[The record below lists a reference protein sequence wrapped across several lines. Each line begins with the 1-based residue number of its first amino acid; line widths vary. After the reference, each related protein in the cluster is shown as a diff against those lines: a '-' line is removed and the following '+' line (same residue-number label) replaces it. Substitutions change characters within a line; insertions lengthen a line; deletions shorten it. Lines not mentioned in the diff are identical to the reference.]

1 MSMIKKKPC
10 FFKRVEVAEYLVY
23 SCGAADNYRTATNV
37 GVESEMSYIENQ
49 ILTDWNNVVKSVR
62 YKITFTH
69 QDDLKTVYDIKSEDG
84 INYIFKI
91 NDDIE
96 ENYVFD
102 GSNFIITVPAEN
114 SETNNNE
121 PTFKDI
127 VLSQSVYTED
137 DIAKFTSIMKNIMSE
152 LEKHNYTPIFD
163 NNNKIIGFEA
173 LVCKDNI
180 LDAKYCH
187 LFRHW
192 VKENYDYITD
202 IEVWPLWE
210 VSSTEAMG
218 LNVRATWEK

>member
-37 GVESEMSYIENQ
+37 RVESEMSYIENQ

-69 QDDLKTVYDIKSEDG
+69 QDDLKTIYDIKSEDG
-84 INYIFKI
+84 INYVFKI
-91 NDDIE
+91 NDGIE

-114 SETNNNE
+114 SETNNE

-137 DIAKFTSIMKNIMSE
+137 DIANFTSIMKNITSE

-210 VSSTEAMG
+210 VSSAEAMG